1 MTRRGGAGARLLRG
15 LIIAAAGL
23 IVALGVLVVVA
34 YYAAPVTRPM
44 ATM

>member
-1 MTRRGGAGARLLRG
+1 MTRRGGAGTRLIRG
-15 LIIAAAGL
+15 LIVVAAGL
-23 IVALGVLVVVA
+23 IVAFGVLLVVA